1 MGYLRARLGS
11 FTAGFAVA
19 TGASLYFLQRD
30 LWASH
35 RVLVQQLDAY
45 HSAIEERLT
54 RLETAAKS
62 FTAAAAAGQDKAPA
76 AAAAPPPPPP
86 PPPPPLAAASVSTP
100 SFSEEEDSAVSLSR
114 LDDDDEGEDE

>member
-86 PPPPPLAAASVSTP
+86 PLAAASVSTP

>member
-76 AAAAPPPPPP
+76 A
-86 PPPPPLAAASVSTP
+86 PPPLAAASVSTP